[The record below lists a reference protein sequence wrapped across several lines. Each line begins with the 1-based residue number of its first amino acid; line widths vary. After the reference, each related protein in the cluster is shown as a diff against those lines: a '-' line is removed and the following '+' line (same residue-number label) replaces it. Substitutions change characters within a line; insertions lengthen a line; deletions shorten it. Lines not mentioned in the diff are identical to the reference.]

1 MTNDLRARLADARLY
16 LCTDARRSQGDLP
29 RFLDAVLGAGVDIV
43 QLREKGLEAGEELAL
58 LEVFAGACR
67 RHGRLLAVND
77 RADVALAAGADV
89 LHLGQDDLPVR
100 VARRILGPGPL
111 IGRSSHSPAQADA
124 VAAEPGVDYF
134 CAGPVWATP
143 TKPGRPATGPGLLA
157 HVAHTSQPAP
167 GSRSAASAWAGW
179 TTCSPPG
186 PPAWSWSARSRRP
199 TIPPLRRGRLP
210 SACPSAAGPPRRRP
224 VSPAGRRSCNDG
236 QMRIV
241 SVESTDLF
249 VGTAQRPLQVVRVTL
264 VNEEPGAASAR
275 LGVQGAGVRDP
286 GPFGV
291 NDLLPGEEKA
301 FEVPVEIAAPY
312 QPGSTRRVTVTLEN
326 EAGLVSRV
334 QAEADITVAEPGWT
348 MWMVSH
354 FHYDPVWWN
363 TQGQF
368 TEARLSLPDEDGR
381 LPDVR
386 SAFELVG
393 AHLDKARKDADYKFV
408 LAEIDYLKPYFDAFP
423 QDRQDLRRLMA
434 EGRVEIVGGNY
445 NEPSTNLICAEAIIR
460 NAVYG
465 IGFQRDVFGG
475 DPRSAWML
483 DVFGHDPGYPGLM
496 AAAGLT
502 SSAWARGPFHQWGPS
517 GAEGGDRRMQFSTE
531 FEWISPDGHG
541 LLTAYMAHH
550 YGAGWRLHTLPDLQA
565 AELEAYGQFRGL
577 AQVATTR
584 NVLLP
589 VGSDHVIPAR
599 WVTDIHRDW
608 NRRYVWP
615 RFTTAVPRE
624 FFDAVRAEASSG
636 GRAGAW
642 ITPQTRD
649 MNPVYTGKDVSY
661 IDTKQAQRAIETV
674 VTEAERLGTLAWRAG
689 APYPHAALDKAWRL
703 LAYGAHHDG
712 ITGVESDQVYLDLL
726 GGWREAW
733 ELGSAARRGRRRR
746 PPGGYGG
753 AGSDPV
759 GGGSRGVV
767 PPDGVVFNALARPR
781 GGVAR
786 VTVQVP
792 DDGTRW
798 LEVRDGAGQPV
809 RALAEGVR
817 RRPDGSVAEMTLT
830 LAVADVPALG
840 SLNYRLVP
848 ADPSSELTGEWHQAA
863 FPAENTIENGRY
875 LVTADPAHG
884 GTISVTDKRTG
895 ARVLAGPGN
904 ELVIQDEYAQHPRHG
919 EGPWHLSP
927 KGPGLGSASVPATVR
942 QERCR
947 IGSRLVASFTLDRL
961 DVITETVLWE
971 NAERVEFRTHVDS
984 YRGRDRLLR
993 VRFPADV
1000 PGGLPVYQTATAV
1013 VGRSFGVVDV
1023 DSADH
1028 WYTLDNPAHQWF
1040 GVGSTARVR
1049 TGDPRGLTQA
1059 IGVAE
1064 VVCPLLPN
1072 DLRDTLRELL
1082 VALAAA
1088 GVTATCSQADGSR
1101 YGGIDADSNLPDVR
1115 ITVGGPEVEPV
1126 HRRGAGRVRARVRQ
1140 GAGGPAGRRFR
1151 DGTAVGTGGP
1161 GPGGHVRAGRR
1172 RARGRRPAG
1181 AHRGGRRARRTG
1193 RGSHRPGRGP
1203 GRRGGGRRRPCRQG
1217 TRGRRGTRRRGR
1229 PVPLADRS
1237 VAVLNRGTPG
1247 CVVTP
1252 DGTLHMSLMR
1262 SCSAWP
1268 SGIWIDGDRRT
1279 APDGSSFAWQH
1290 WSHTFEYALASGPGD
1305 WRTAGFNLIAEDYNH
1320 DLIAVPGGAGP
1331 QPDAGLQPGA
1341 GLSVEPATV
1350 TVSALKP
1357 RGNQLAAGRIRAL
1370 ADAAAEDAAVTVRL
1384 RETSGQAT
1392 TARIRLEGEVSA
1404 AWLTDLLEES
1414 DGAPL
1419 RVENGTIFVDMPAF
1433 GTVTLL
1439 VRGDAP
1445 PRPLR
1450 SWGDASPRPPLG
1462 GPSPPNPDFPSGP
1475 ADPSDPPCLPDPSCH
1490 SGPSCLP
1497 DPSWGAACLCTVLAA
1512 RQGAGSGR
1520 ELAGG
1525 GALLPRQGRPG
1536 RPGRGGGADA
1546 DRGLRGRARLGGR
1559 GTGHAGRGN
1568 RRLSG

>member
-1 MTNDLRARLADARLY
+1 MTTDLRARLADARLY

-58 LEVFAGACR
+58 LEVFADACR

-89 LHLGQDDLPVR
+89 LHLGQDDLPVP

-157 HVAHTSQPAP
+157 HVAQTRPA
-167 GSRSAASAWAGW
+167 
-179 TTCSPPG
+179 
-186 PPAWSWSARSRRP
+186 RP
-199 TIPPLRRGRLP
+199 WFAIGGISLDRLDDVL
-210 SACPSAAGPPRRRP
+210 AAGATRVVVVRAITEADD
-224 VSPAGRRSCNDG
+224 PAAATRAFTGACVCTSGPRSCNDK

-286 GPFGV
+286 GPFGI
-291 NDLLPGEEKA
+291 NDLNPGEEKA

-312 QPGSTRRVTVTLEN
+312 QPGSTRRVTVTLES
-326 EAGLVSRV
+326 EAGRGCGPAGRTSPWPNRAGPCGWSATSTTTRCGGTPRASSPRPGSACRTRTASCRTSGARSSWSARTWTRPGGTPTTSSCWPRSTTSSR
-334 QAEADITVAEPGWT
+334 TSTPSRRTG
-348 MWMVSH
+348 
-354 FHYDPVWWN
+354 
-363 TQGQF
+363 
-368 TEARLSLPDEDGR
+368 
-381 LPDVR
+381 
-386 SAFELVG
+386 
-393 AHLDKARKDADYKFV
+393 
-408 LAEIDYLKPYFDAFP
+408 
-423 QDRQDLRRLMA
+423 QDLRRLMA

-445 NEPSTNLICAEAIIR
+445 NEPNTNLISAEAIIR

-483 DVFGHDPGYPGLM
+483 DAFGHDPGYPGLM

-517 GAEGGDRRMQFSTE
+517 GAEGGDRRMQFGTE

-589 VGSDHVIPAR
+589 VGADHVIPAR

-608 NRRYVWP
+608 NQRYVWP

-636 GRAGAW
+636 GHAGAW

-661 IDTKQAQRAIETV
+661 IDTKQAQRAIETA
-674 VTEAERLGTLAWRAG
+674 VTEAERLGTLAWLAG

-703 LAYGAHHDG
+703 LAYGAHHDA

-733 ELGSAARRGRRRR
+733 ELSSAARRDAVAYLA
-746 PPGGYGG
+746 GGYG
-753 AGSDPV
+753 AAV
-759 GGGSRGVV
+759 G
-767 PPDGVVFNALARPR
+767 PDGVSRQRAGAAA
-781 GGVAR
+781 G
-786 VTVQVP
+786 
-792 DDGTRW
+792 
-798 LEVRDGAGQPV
+798 RDGAGHGAGARGRHPLAGGPGRFRGAGAV
-809 RALAEGVR
+809 GGRGGPAAAGRVAGRGDADVPGPRRARARAADLPAAGR
-817 RRPDGSVAEMTLT
+817 RRPRPREWREAAGTAIENAAYRGHRGSRAGRDGQHHRQAHRHRRARRARQRTGDPGRVRAAPQARRGSVAPVAQGAGDGIL
-830 LAVADVPALG
+830 VAD
-840 SLNYRLVP
+840 
-848 ADPSSELTGEWHQAA
+848 
-863 FPAENTIENGRY
+863 
-875 LVTADPAHG
+875 
-884 GTISVTDKRTG
+884 G
-895 ARVLAGPGN
+895 AGCGP
-904 ELVIQDEYAQHPRHG
+904 
-919 EGPWHLSP
+919 
-927 KGPGLGSASVPATVR
+927 
-942 QERCR
+942 ERCET
-947 IGSRLVASFTLDRL
+947 GSRLVASFTLDGL
-961 DVITETVLWE
+961 EVTQETLLWDD
-971 NAERVEFRTHVDS
+971 AERVEFRTHVDS

-1013 VGRSFGVVDV
+1013 IGRSFGVVDV

-1040 GVGSTARVR
+1040 GLGSTARVR

-1101 YGGIDADSNLPDVR
+1101 YGAIDADSNLPDVR
-1115 ITVGGPEVEPV
+1115 IAVGGPEVNPFTAEVLAAAGPGYAKALAARLDAGSGTARLWV
-1126 HRRGAGRVRARVRQ
+1126 PAARDRADAFGPDADVRGAGDLPVLIVA
-1140 GAGGPAGRRFR
+1140 GAGPGELAAAVTALAGDLADAVVDAGDLADAGSWADAGSRADAGSGAG
-1151 DGTAVGTGGP
+1151 DGD
-1161 GPGGHVRAGRR
+1161 
-1172 RARGRRPAG
+1172 
-1181 AHRGGRRARRTG
+1181 
-1193 RGSHRPGRGP
+1193 
-1203 GRRGGGRRRPCRQG
+1203 
-1217 TRGRRGTRRRGR
+1217 R

-1320 DLIAVPGGAGP
+1320 DLIAVTGGAGP
-1331 QPDAGLQPGA
+1331 QAPASRAPGCRWNRPR
-1341 GLSVEPATV
+1341 SR
-1350 TVSALKP
+1350 SA
-1357 RGNQLAAGRIRAL
+1357 R
-1370 ADAAAEDAAVTVRL
+1370 
-1384 RETSGQAT
+1384 
-1392 TARIRLEGEVSA
+1392 
-1404 AWLTDLLEES
+1404 
-1414 DGAPL
+1414 
-1419 RVENGTIFVDMPAF
+1419 
-1433 GTVTLL
+1433 
-1439 VRGDAP
+1439 
-1445 PRPLR
+1445 
-1450 SWGDASPRPPLG
+1450 
-1462 GPSPPNPDFPSGP
+1462 
-1475 ADPSDPPCLPDPSCH
+1475 
-1490 SGPSCLP
+1490 
-1497 DPSWGAACLCTVLAA
+1497 
-1512 RQGAGSGR
+1512 
-1520 ELAGG
+1520 
-1525 GALLPRQGRPG
+1525 
-1536 RPGRGGGADA
+1536 
-1546 DRGLRGRARLGGR
+1546 
-1559 GTGHAGRGN
+1559 
-1568 RRLSG
+1568 

>member
-1 MTNDLRARLADARLY
+1 
-16 LCTDARRSQGDLP
+16 
-29 RFLDAVLGAGVDIV
+29 
-43 QLREKGLEAGEELAL
+43 
-58 LEVFAGACR
+58 
-67 RHGRLLAVND
+67 
-77 RADVALAAGADV
+77 
-89 LHLGQDDLPVR
+89 
-100 VARRILGPGPL
+100 
-111 IGRSSHSPAQADA
+111 
-124 VAAEPGVDYF
+124 
-134 CAGPVWATP
+134 
-143 TKPGRPATGPGLLA
+143 
-157 HVAHTSQPAP
+157 
-167 GSRSAASAWAGW
+167 
-179 TTCSPPG
+179 
-186 PPAWSWSARSRRP
+186 
-199 TIPPLRRGRLP
+199 
-210 SACPSAAGPPRRRP
+210 
-224 VSPAGRRSCNDG
+224 
-236 QMRIV
+236 MRIV

-249 VGTAQRPLQVVRVTL
+249 VGTTQRPLQVIRVTL
-264 VNEEPGAASAR
+264 VNEEPATASAR

-286 GPFGV
+286 GPFGI
-291 NDLLPGEEKA
+291 NDLNPGEEKA
-301 FEVPVEIAAPY
+301 FEVPVDIAAPY
-312 QPGSTRRVTVTLEN
+312 QPGSTRRVTVTLES
-326 EAGLVSRV
+326 EAGRTSRV

-368 TEARLSLPDEDGR
+368 TEARLSLPDEDGK

-393 AHLDKARKDADYKFV
+393 THLDKARQDPDYKFV

-434 EGRVEIVGGNY
+434 EGRVEIVGGSY
-445 NEPSTNLICAEAIIR
+445 NEPNTNLISAEAIIR

-483 DVFGHDPGYPGLM
+483 DAFGHDPGYPGLM

-550 YGAGWRLHTLPDLQA
+550 YGAGWRLHTLPDLAA

-589 VGSDHVIPAR
+589 VGADHVIPAR

-608 NRRYVWP
+608 NQRYVWP

-636 GRAGAW
+636 GHAGAW

-661 IDTKQAQRAIETV
+661 IDTKQAQRAIETAV
-674 VTEAERLGTLAWRAG
+674 AEAERLGTLAWLAG

-733 ELGSAARRGRRRR
+733 ELGSAARRDAVAYLAQGGTGR
-746 PPGGYGG
+746 PPARCQSSNG
-753 AGSDPV
+753 
-759 GGGSRGVV
+759 
-767 PPDGVVFNALARPR
+767 LARPR
-781 GGVAR
+781 DGMAR

-792 DDGTRW
+792 AGWHPLAGGPGRF
-798 LEVRDGAGQPV
+798 RGAGAVGGRRCPASAGRV
-809 RALAEGVR
+809 AGRGDADVPGPRRARARAANLPAAGDAD
-817 RRPDGSVAEMTLT
+817 PG
-830 LAVADVPALG
+830 LAVAG
-840 SLNYRLVP
+840 SRR
-848 ADPSSELTGEWHQAA
+848 DGDRER
-863 FPAENTIENGRY
+863 RY
-875 LVTADPAHG
+875 LVTADPARG
-884 GTISVTDKRTG
+884 GTVSITDKRTG
-895 ARVLAGPGN
+895 TSVLAGPGN

-927 KGPGLGSASVPATVR
+927 KGPGTGSSSLTARVR
-942 QERCR
+942 AERCEA
-947 IGSRLVASFTLDRL
+947 GSRLLASFTLDGL
-961 DVITETVLWE
+961 EVTQETLLWDD
-971 NAERVEFRTHVDS
+971 AERVEFRTHVDS
-984 YRGRDRLLR
+984 YREHDRLLR

-1000 PGGLPVYQTATAV
+1000 PGGLPLYQTATAV
-1013 VGRSFGVVDV
+1013 IGRSFGVVDV

-1040 GVGSTARVR
+1040 GLGSTARVR
-1049 TGDPRGLTQA
+1049 TGGRNGLTQA

-1072 DLRDTLRELL
+1072 GLRDTLRELL

-1101 YGGIDADSNLPDVR
+1101 YGAIDADSNLPDVR
-1115 ITVGGPEVEPV
+1115 IAVGGPEVNPFTAEVLAAAGPGYAKALAARLDAGSGSARLWV
-1126 HRRGAGRVRARVRQ
+1126 PASRDRADAFGPDADVRGAGDLPVLIVA
-1140 GAGGPAGRRFR
+1140 GAGPGELAAAVTALVGDLADAEVDAGDAADAGSWAEAGSEAG
-1151 DGTAVGTGGP
+1151 DGD
-1161 GPGGHVRAGRR
+1161 RL
-1172 RARGRRPAG
+1172 
-1181 AHRGGRRARRTG
+1181 
-1193 RGSHRPGRGP
+1193 
-1203 GRRGGGRRRPCRQG
+1203 
-1217 TRGRRGTRRRGR
+1217 
-1229 PVPLADRS
+1229 VPLADRS

-1320 DLIAVPGGAGP
+1320 DLIAVTGGAG
-1331 QPDAGLQPGA
+1331 
-1341 GLSVEPATV
+1341 
-1350 TVSALKP
+1350 
-1357 RGNQLAAGRIRAL
+1357 RAAGRRAVGGTGHGYGQRAEAAREPARRG
-1370 ADAAAEDAAVTVRL
+1370 ADEGAGGRGDRRRHRHRATAGDQRAGDDGAGAARP
-1384 RETSGQAT
+1384 
-1392 TARIRLEGEVSA
+1392 GEVSA

-1419 RVENGTIFVDMPAF
+1419 PVENGTVFVDMPAF
-1433 GTVTLL
+1433 GTVSVVLRAPSRGPGGTAGTNLVQPIYTRYWLHGKGPAPVGNLPVAVHFSPVRVALAEPGDTAALTLTVGCGAEPASGVVELVTPAEVTVTPDAELRYELAPGDYAAWDLAVRVPPGTAAGRYFVAARIRDDLGHLVEDTAMVAVGERRWPDPDLPPEETLELLQADYVAAAAELDLAVLTPELRLAPGGQGELL
-1439 VRGDAP
+1439 VRVTSGLASELHGEAQLVSPFGTWEMLGPPAQGFSIAP
-1445 PRPLR
+1445 GT
-1450 SWGDASPRPPLG
+1450 S
-1462 GPSPPNPDFPSGP
+1462 
-1475 ADPSDPPCLPDPSCH
+1475 
-1490 SGPSCLP
+1490 
-1497 DPSWGAACLCTVLAA
+1497 TVLRFAANVPVAA
-1512 RQGAGSGR
+1512 RPAQWWALVKVMYYGR
-1520 ELAGG
+1520 VRYTEAI
-1525 GALLPRQGRPG
+1525 PVVIEPV
-1536 RPGRGGGADA
+1536 
-1546 DRGLRGRARLGGR
+1546 
-1559 GTGHAGRGN
+1559 N
-1568 RRLSG
+1568 